1 MPERR
6 RIRAAGG
13 SAEVEQ
19 TAGQLR
25 TMRGAEIK
33 ARKRRQQTVENNVA
47 EKVIDI
53 ITREQHLQPGVVKLD
68 STFAELGIDSLDAV
82 NILFALE
89 SEFKIDIPDAVAQN
103 MKNVRQAVDS
113 LTRVLEGKDVSDL
126 VALAKG
132 GAHAAGG

>member
-1 MPERR
+1 
-6 RIRAAGG
+6 
-13 SAEVEQ
+13 
-19 TAGQLR
+19 
-25 TMRGAEIK
+25 
-33 ARKRRQQTVENNVA
+33 VENNVA

-53 ITREQHLQPGVVKLD
+53 IAREQHFQPGIVKLD

-103 MKNVRQAVDS
+103 MRSVRQAVDS

-126 VALAKG
+126 VAMAKG
-132 GAHAAGG
+132 GTQAAGG